1 MGNIN
6 NMSLRNPNISA
17 GIELPLSE
25 VEETILNQHPLMAAY
40 FLHPDHPGH
49 LEFADVQAV
58 VSEAEEMAAAAGFG
72 F

>member
-1 MGNIN
+1 MP
-6 NMSLRNPNISA
+6 LRNPNIPA
-17 GIELPLSE
+17 GIKLPLSE
-25 VEETILNQHPLMAAY
+25 VEERALDANPLMAAY

>member
-1 MGNIN
+1 
-6 NMSLRNPNISA
+6 MSLRNPNIPA
-17 GIELPLSE
+17 GIKLPLSE
-25 VEETILNQHPLMAAY
+25 VEERALDADPLIVAY
-40 FLHPDHPGH
+40 FFHPDHPGH